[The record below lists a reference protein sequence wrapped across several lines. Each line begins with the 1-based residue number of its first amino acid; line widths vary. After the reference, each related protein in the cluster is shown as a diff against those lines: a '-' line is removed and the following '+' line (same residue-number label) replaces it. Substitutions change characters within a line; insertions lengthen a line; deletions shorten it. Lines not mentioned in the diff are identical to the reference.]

1 MEEQRLQNQIDTI
14 NRKLD
19 TILEEIEY
27 LRQRRREMEDLKE
40 DLVRVGKDFYQTAVE
55 ELDDVHD
62 YLSTGD
68 ILYLGKKVLRNV
80 RTITQTFEQL
90 ESLRDF
96 LQDAAPLA
104 RESFI
109 DFMNKLDEFDRKGYF
124 TFAKELGNITDR
136 IVTSFSA
143 DDIKNLGENIVTIIN
158 TVKNLTQPDML
169 QSANNALAVYQ
180 KMNIEVKED
189 VSLLKLLKELNT
201 PEARRGLAFAIRFLK
216 NLANQQY
223 QKDKQ

>member
-90 ESLRDF
+90 ESIRDF

-169 QSANNALAVYQ
+169 QAANNALAVYQ

>member
-90 ESLRDF
+90 ESIRDF

-124 TFAKELGNITDR
+124 NFAKELGNITDR

-169 QSANNALAVYQ
+169 QAANNALAVYQ

>member
-1 MEEQRLQNQIDTI
+1 MEEQQLQNQIETI

-27 LRQRRREMEDLKE
+27 ARQRRREMDDLKE
-40 DLVRVGKDFYQTAVE
+40 DLIRVGKDFYQTAVE

-62 YLSTGD
+62 YISTGD
-68 ILYLGKKVLRNV
+68 ILFLGKKVLRNV

-90 ESLRDF
+90 ESIRDF

-169 QSANNALAVYQ
+169 QAANNALAVYQ
-180 KMNIEVKED
+180 KMNIEVQED